1 MNGTSLSNFNIYY
14 HLSVCPPG
22 KHFWG
27 GLSITRER
35 KSGKPGANH
44 SDLLRFAAQLSW
56 PKKIVSRL
64 IVSTGDSS
72 KHSQPTSPSSIGY
85 LRGDYWAISLRPL
98 AGVGRSMYI
107 CLYIYIMGCMPRL
120 TEQPFPIF
128 CQDAFHHGL
137 PSQCSWF
144 SRNL

>member
-107 CLYIYIMGCMPRL
+107 CLYIYIYHGVHAKTDGTTISYILSRCIPSRL
-120 TEQPFPIF
+120 TVAVFMV
-128 CQDAFHHGL
+128 
-137 PSQCSWF
+137 
-144 SRNL
+144 